1 MDAYDED
8 SGAAP
13 GPDGSTGARPP
24 EHAPERLPDGERD
37 EGFAAP
43 AHDGGFA
50 EREPGREAV
59 GRARPGRQPA
69 DGEPADPERT
79 GPEPASREPSGLEL
93 LGFKPTDREPTDQ
106 EPKDRGRKDRGPSRL
121 RPMGRKPSRP
131 EPSAPETARPA
142 PPHLE
147 TTRPET
153 ARPGATGS
161 EPARPEPARPETSQP
176 HPQPARQGI
185 LALSPRYQAAAALAV
200 AAVAVGVGVHLLMV
214 FLSVAPPNAVSKQHG
229 KAVEAWV
236 FPEFEQNWKLFAPNP
251 LQQNIAVQVRAEV
264 RTKDGS
270 LITTGWTDLSAQ
282 DGAAIHGNL
291 APSHAQQNE
300 LRRAWDFLTAT
311 HTDDNRP
318 VGMRGSLSED
328 YLRRIVVLR
337 LYRTDPTSRDGVIQR
352 VQVRSRT
359 TNVQPPSWSDERVPD
374 KPYYRELPWWT
385 VRADEAAGGV
395 R

>member
-37 EGFAAP
+37 GGSAEPPDG
-43 AHDGGFA
+43 GGFA

-59 GRARPGRQPA
+59 GRELPGRQPVE
-69 DGEPADPERT
+69 GEPADPERT

-93 LGFKPTDREPTDQ
+93 LGFRPTDREPTDR
-106 EPKDRGRKDRGPSRL
+106 EPTGREAKDREPSRL
-121 RPMGRKPSRP
+121 GPMGREPSRP
-131 EPSAPETARPA
+131 EPSAPETAGLV
-142 PPHLE
+142 PPRLE
-147 TTRPET
+147 A
-153 ARPGATGS
+153 ARPGATG
-161 EPARPEPARPETSQP
+161 PEPARPETPQ
-176 HPQPARQGI
+176 PQPAQQGI
-185 LALSPRYQAAAALAV
+185 LALSPRYQVAAALAV

-214 FLSVAPPNAVSKQHG
+214 FLSVAPPNAVSKQHD

-311 HTDDNRP
+311 HTDDDRP

>member
-1 MDAYDED
+1 
-8 SGAAP
+8 
-13 GPDGSTGARPP
+13 
-24 EHAPERLPDGERD
+24 
-37 EGFAAP
+37 
-43 AHDGGFA
+43 
-50 EREPGREAV
+50 
-59 GRARPGRQPA
+59 
-69 DGEPADPERT
+69 
-79 GPEPASREPSGLEL
+79 
-93 LGFKPTDREPTDQ
+93 
-106 EPKDRGRKDRGPSRL
+106 
-121 RPMGRKPSRP
+121 MGRKPSRP

>member
-37 EGFAAP
+37 TGAAGP

-50 EREPGREAV
+50 QRGPGREAV
-59 GRARPGRQPA
+59 GRALPDRQPV
-69 DGEPADPERT
+69 DGEPADPQRT
-79 GPEPASREPSGLEL
+79 GPDPANH
-93 LGFKPTDREPTDQ
+93 
-106 EPKDRGRKDRGPSRL
+106 
-121 RPMGRKPSRP
+121 P
-131 EPSAPETARPA
+131 EPPH
-142 PPHLE
+142 PP
-147 TTRPET
+147 P
-153 ARPGATGS
+153 TG
-161 EPARPEPARPETSQP
+161 
-176 HPQPARQGI
+176 PQPARQGI
-185 LALSPRYQAAAALAV
+185 LALSPRYQVAAALAV

-214 FLSVAPPNAVSKQHG
+214 FLSIAPPNAVSKQHG

-251 LQQNIAVQVRAEV
+251 LQQNIAVQARAEV

-282 DGAAIHGNL
+282 DGAAIRGNL

-300 LRRAWDFLTAT
+300 LRRAWDFVTAT
-311 HTDDNRP
+311 HTDDDRP